1 VACLRA
7 REDRRCGVREKAWQQ
22 QVIELALLYGW
33 FIYHTYDSR
42 RSQPGWPDLVL
53 ARPTTGELIFVELK
67 TDVGRLSPAQRSW
80 LRVLEDCNQEVHVWR
95 PRDFEAVHAR
105 LKRQPVPLLGFLS
118 LVGSSSEPSSL
129 NSRHTTSRP

>member
-1 VACLRA
+1 M
-7 REDRRCGVREKAWQQ
+7 REKAWQQ

-33 FIYHTYDSR
+33 FIYHTFDSR

-53 ARPTTGELIFVELK
+53 ARPTSGELLFVELK

-95 PRDFEAVHAR
+95 PRDFDEHVHPR
-105 LKRQPVPLLGFLS
+105 LKRQAPALAA
-118 LVGSSSEPSSL
+118 SSSSS
-129 NSRHTTSRP
+129 SSS

>member
-1 VACLRA
+1 
-7 REDRRCGVREKAWQQ
+7 VREKAWQA

-33 FIYHTYDSR
+33 FVYHTYD
-42 RSQPGWPDLVL
+42 SQPGWPDLVL

-105 LKRQPVPLLGFLS
+105 LKRPHAGAGS
-118 LVGSSSEPSSL
+118 GSSSSSGSSSE
-129 NSRHTTSRP
+129 

>member
-1 VACLRA
+1 
-7 REDRRCGVREKAWQQ
+7 VREKAWQA

-33 FIYHTYDSR
+33 FVYHTYDSR

-105 LKRQPVPLLGFLS
+105 LKRPHAGAGS
-118 LVGSSSEPSSL
+118 GSSSSSGSSSE
-129 NSRHTTSRP
+129 